1 MPASLLADHCVLW
14 LNDTSYSKVSEEL
27 NRKFPNFQSHML
39 TLSTTVYS
47 VTDRQTDEIIMPRA
61 DYTVGSTIG

>member
-47 VTDRQTDEIIMPRA
+47 VTDRQTDR
-61 DYTVGSTIG
+61 